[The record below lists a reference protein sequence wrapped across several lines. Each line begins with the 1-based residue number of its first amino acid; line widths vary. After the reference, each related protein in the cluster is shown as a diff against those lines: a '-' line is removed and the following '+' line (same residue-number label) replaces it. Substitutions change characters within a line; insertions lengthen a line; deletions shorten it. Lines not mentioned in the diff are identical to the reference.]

1 MQLIIPALDEERRLP
16 PTLAALQAFVVTAAE
31 ALGPVEVVV
40 VDNAST
46 DSTAEVARSFDV
58 STMPVRVV
66 HCPVRGKGAAVRAGV
81 AATTHDRVAFM
92 DADGATHLDALVDAD
107 RLLDAGADLAIGSR
121 ALAESVTV
129 ERHSKVRTV
138 GAGVY
143 RDLTRRV
150 APGITDT
157 QCGFKMMRGDLAREV
172 FPQLR
177 CRGFSFDVELVG
189 RFQRAGARVVEFPV
203 VWVDKPGSTFVPARH
218 GVASF
223 VELGSI
229 AWRLR
234 GRQPA
239 LPLPAAEVGTPTWWV
254 PAQRPTLPSAVVV
267 DEAVAEA

>member
-1 MQLIIPALDEERRLP
+1 M
-16 PTLAALQAFVVTAAE
+16 AA
-31 ALGPVEVVV
+31 
-40 VDNAST
+40 S
-46 DSTAEVARSFDV
+46 
-58 STMPVRVV
+58 
-66 HCPVRGKGAAVRAGV
+66 
-81 AATTHDRVAFM
+81 THDRVVFM
-92 DADGATHLDALVDAD
+92 DADGATHLDALVDGD

-121 ALAESVTV
+121 ALADSVTV
-129 ERHSKVRTV
+129 DRHSRVRAV

-150 APGITDT
+150 APGIADT
-157 QCGFKMMRGDLAREV
+157 QCGFKMMRGDVAREV

-239 LPLPAAEVGTPTWWV
+239 SPLPAARVGTPTWWV
-254 PAQRPTLPSAVVV
+254 PVPRPALPSALPSAVVV

>member
-1 MQLIIPALDEERRLP
+1 
-16 PTLAALQAFVVTAAE
+16 
-31 ALGPVEVVV
+31 
-40 VDNAST
+40 
-46 DSTAEVARSFDV
+46 
-58 STMPVRVV
+58 
-66 HCPVRGKGAAVRAGV
+66 
-81 AATTHDRVAFM
+81 M

-121 ALAESVTV
+121 ALADSVTV
-129 ERHSKVRTV
+129 DRHSRLRAV

-150 APGITDT
+150 APGIADT
-157 QCGFKMMRGDLAREV
+157 QCGFKMMRGDVAREV

-189 RFQRAGARVVEFPV
+189 LFQRAGARVVEFPV

-239 LPLPAAEVGTPTWWV
+239 SPLPAAGVATPTWWV
-254 PAQRPTLPSAVVV
+254 PAPRPTLPSAVVV

>member
-1 MQLIIPALDEERRLP
+1 MQLIIPALDEARRLP
-16 PTLAALQAFVVTAAE
+16 STLAALQVFVVDASE

-46 DSTAEVARSFDV
+46 DATAEVARSFDIP
-58 STMPVRVV
+58 TMPVRVV
-66 HCPVRGKGAAVRAGV
+66 HCGVRGKGAAVRAGV

-92 DADGATHLDALVDAD
+92 DADGATHFDALVDGD
-107 RLLDAGADLAIGSR
+107 RLLDAGADMAIGSR
-121 ALAESVTV
+121 ALADSVTV

-189 RFQRAGARVVEFPV
+189 RFQRNGARVVEFPV

-223 VELGSI
+223 LELGSI

-234 GRQPA
+234 GLQPA
-239 LPLPAAEVGTPTWWV
+239 SPLPPAGVRPPTWWALAG
-254 PAQRPTLPSAVVV
+254 PATLPSPVLI
-267 DEAVAEA
+267 DEAIAEA